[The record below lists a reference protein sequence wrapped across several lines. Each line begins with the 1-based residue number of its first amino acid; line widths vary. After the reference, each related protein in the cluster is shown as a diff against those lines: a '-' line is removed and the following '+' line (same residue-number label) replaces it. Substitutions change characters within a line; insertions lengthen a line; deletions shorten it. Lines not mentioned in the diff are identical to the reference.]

1 MENQNI
7 KMKTLKEQVND
18 KNKQIEFLTKQVEN
32 QCKRFEDLD
41 KRLAD
46 QNKITMVS
54 TMDVKIQM
62 EKENT
67 ELKNKITKIVIP
79 KNQTKEQENVIQK
92 FKSFLF
98 KMTNLKPKFTDSSNF
113 MSVCTALHWQF
124 NFDKV
129 RFENSC
135 LCIPFY
141 NTKNAMCFAVG
152 AAYLEN
158 NLRVC
163 LIRFRGKYDHAM
175 NKIAMTSP
183 FSFTVNI
190 FGNNGNCKLLKFTNS
205 EHDYQIPNNSG
216 MSKWAFKVIS
226 NVEIANFT
234 IDGDIHLHCFFI

>member
-92 FKSFLF
+92 FKSF
-98 KMTNLKPKFTDSSNF
+98 
-113 MSVCTALHWQF
+113 
-124 NFDKV
+124 
-129 RFENSC
+129 
-135 LCIPFY
+135 
-141 NTKNAMCFAVG
+141 
-152 AAYLEN
+152 
-158 NLRVC
+158 
-163 LIRFRGKYDHAM
+163 
-175 NKIAMTSP
+175 
-183 FSFTVNI
+183 
-190 FGNNGNCKLLKFTNS
+190 
-205 EHDYQIPNNSG
+205 
-216 MSKWAFKVIS
+216 
-226 NVEIANFT
+226 
-234 IDGDIHLHCFFI
+234 FI